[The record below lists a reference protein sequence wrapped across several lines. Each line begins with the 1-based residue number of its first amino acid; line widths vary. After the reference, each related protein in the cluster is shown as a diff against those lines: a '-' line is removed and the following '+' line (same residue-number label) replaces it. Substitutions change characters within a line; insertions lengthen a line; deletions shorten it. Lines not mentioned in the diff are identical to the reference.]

1 MDDGK
6 VPPLGVAHDI
16 DEREDLH
23 LFAPGLLLLYAA
35 SFFNFLALAIT
46 LVPTIS
52 QICLIIGG
60 SPTAITSETAFVTVT
75 AGFIGNVVL
84 FCTAKYNCGL
94 SDDVG
99 RKPLLI
105 CSGAAFII
113 TRFMILAADDAAII
127 YLSALVYGCFDN
139 HYPVNLAYI
148 ADITTQKQRAK
159 VYAVLVG
166 FAVGLGFTIGAPL
179 GGVLMEQYGIPM
191 PFYVSIASSALYI
204 VFILLVPFSD
214 VLGNEEKKRR
224 LPHWNSFL
232 RAHHPFSGLS
242 LIKRA
247 SISPYDWA
255 TNFLGGVAQQTLQS
269 IFLLYVEGVLGF
281 TPAQAGEVFAFIG
294 VSIAIFGPLL
304 LARWQELALVSSGML
319 CSVVGFTFMSIAGVP
334 GVKWMGFPGF
344 LFIAVGGVW
353 NSALTSVIT
362 LQYDKNSLGGVAGVF
377 AQLKELAVLPAYPI
391 SLFFAYSLS
400 NHSISK
406 GAAWLIAAVF
416 LILGVAVQVHV
427 HKSSALSLKRRVAAV
442 APEPSASEDV
452 TVEQGLGK
460 EEEESTTSPVINPLQ
475 DVAKI

>member
-1 MDDGK
+1 
-6 VPPLGVAHDI
+6 
-16 DEREDLH
+16 
-23 LFAPGLLLLYAA
+23 
-35 SFFNFLALAIT
+35 
-46 LVPTIS
+46 
-52 QICLIIGG
+52 
-60 SPTAITSETAFVTVT
+60 
-75 AGFIGNVVL
+75 
-84 FCTAKYNCGL
+84 
-94 SDDVG
+94 
-99 RKPLLI
+99 
-105 CSGAAFII
+105 
-113 TRFMILAADDAAII
+113 MILAADDAAII

-179 GGVLMEQYGIPM
+179 GGVLMERFGIPM

-204 VFILLVPFSD
+204 VFILLVPYSD

-224 LPHWNSFL
+224 LPVSWNSFL

-247 SISPYDWA
+247 STPYDWA
-255 TNFLGGVAQQTLQS
+255 TNFLGGVAQQALQGV
-269 IFLLYVEGVLGF
+269 FLLYVEGVLGF

-319 CSVVGFTFMSIAGVP
+319 CSVIGYTFLSIAGVP

-362 LQYDKNSLGGVAGVF
+362 LQYDKNSLGAVAGVF
-377 AQLKELAVLPAYPI
+377 AQLKELAVLPAYPLA
-391 SLFFAYSLS
+391 LFFAYSLS
-400 NHSISK
+400 SPTISK
-406 GAAWLIAAVF
+406 GAVWLLAALF
-416 LILGVAVQVHV
+416 LVLGVAVQVHV
-427 HKSSALSLKRRVAAV
+427 HKSSAMYLKRRVAAV
-442 APEPSASEDV
+442 TPEPSASDDV
-452 TVEQGLGK
+452 PAEKGLGK
-460 EEEESTTSPVINPLQ
+460 KEEESSSPVNNPLQ
-475 DVAKI
+475 NVDKI